1 MADDP
6 KKRVFSYFN
15 GVETIFGDPLRIQR
29 DLYLKLGD
37 PDAAFEAAENDKD
50 YYAHN
55 TIVDNAREAFHM
67 APFDPKTGEGATD
80 EDVEAAL
87 AALFEYFQKKSQSI
101 DTKPSSEPSTT
112 SIPTVSPG
120 TP

>member
-1 MADDP
+1 MGEQN
-6 KKRVFSYFN
+6 KNIFRYFN
-15 GVETIFGDPLRIQR
+15 GEKEVYGDPLRIQR

-37 PDAAFEAAENDKD
+37 PDAAFKAADEGNDF
-50 YYAHN
+50 YAQN

-67 APFDPKTGEGATD
+67 VPFNPETGTGATD

-87 AALFEYFQKKSQSI
+87 TALFSYFEKKSLNSA
-101 DTKPSSEPSTT
+101 TKPSSEPSTT
-112 SIPTVSPG
+112 SIPTASPT